1 MTEPK
6 GHTCPECGT
15 PRGPDNTPSCDCT
28 RRASDALRDARTAEA
43 AAAEDFDP
51 LRIRPYIEVTETDA
65 IGTTAPEGEPRPVQG
80 ADDTL
85 PMPTAP
91 GPATT
96 DVRLFDQESAR
107 EQEPGSGSG
116 SGSRSGSGSQS
127 EAGADAGS
135 GAAAGG
141 GSPEAAPGGES
152 LGSAP
157 GGEPLRSTPGGE
169 PLRSTPGGEP
179 LGAGLGGESPGGA
192 PGGEPLWSTPGGE
205 LLRSAPGGELL
216 RAVPDEVAPEESPR
230 RSRPASVLSVA
241 GVGVAVVA
249 AAGFVIAM
257 FAYQA
262 PSRDRAAEEVRQSV
276 PDVTTPDTSSA
287 PVPSGPTGTASSAL
301 SPAPST
307 SASPSSSSPS
317 APPPTASGTP
327 SRPVSPP
334 PSTATAVSP
343 DSAPEP
349 VSGPVL
355 RHGDQGPEVT
365 ELQLRLKQLNLYT
378 NPANG
383 VFNNPVEYAVRTYQQ
398 ARGISDDTLGEYGP
412 ATRASL
418 EAETTEP

>member
-65 IGTTAPEGEPRPVQG
+65 IGTTAPEGEPRPVRG

-107 EQEPGSGSG
+107 EQEPGSGSR
-116 SGSRSGSGSQS
+116 SGSGSGSQS

-157 GGEPLRSTPGGE
+157 DGELLEAAPGGE
-169 PLRSTPGGEP
+169 PLRS
-179 LGAGLGGESPGGA
+179 A
-192 PGGEPLWSTPGGE
+192 PGGES
-205 LLRSAPGGELL
+205 L